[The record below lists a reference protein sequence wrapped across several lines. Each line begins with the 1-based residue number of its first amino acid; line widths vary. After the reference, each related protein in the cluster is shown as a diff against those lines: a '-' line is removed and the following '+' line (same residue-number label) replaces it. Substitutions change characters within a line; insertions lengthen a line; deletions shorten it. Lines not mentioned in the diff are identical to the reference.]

1 LRRFEIET
9 VKRIGLLLGLASLGC
24 GFVAQVHVTA
34 IAVGPGTPIPSVG
47 GIVDTEV
54 AKAISTALPIP
65 TTPTPEPLVDQARLD
80 ALTEAVQPALEGL
93 PASDGATLCGESF
106 EALEAALLDA
116 LVAMLTAPE
125 AAEMSPDQL
134 EFAFGEGLRRAG
146 VSGLEP
152 RLELER
158 DGAGDWLIEA
168 DWCGDGRLKRYEWD
182 ELTRTHTSG

>member
-1 LRRFEIET
+1 LRWLEIET

-34 IAVGPGTPIPSVG
+34 VAIGPGTPIPSVG

-65 TTPTPEPLVDQARLD
+65 ATLTPEPPVDQAMLD
-80 ALTEAVQPALEGL
+80 ALTEAMQPALEGL
-93 PASDGATLCGESF
+93 PASDGATLCDESF

-116 LVAMLTAPE
+116 LVAVLDAPE
-125 AAEMSPDQL
+125 AAGMSPDQL
-134 EFAFGEGLRRAG
+134 EFAFIEGLRRAG
-146 VSGLEP
+146 VTGLEP

-158 DGAGDWLIEA
+158 DEAGKWVIGA
-168 DWCGDGRLKRYEWD
+168 DWCGDGRLKRYKWD
-182 ELTRTHTSG
+182 ETTRDHPSG